1 MKNTKHTTTS
11 ESRETIFFSNFE
23 NNIRKRW
30 SAHRRF
36 GY

>member
-1 MKNTKHTTTS
+1 MKNTKHITAS

-30 SAHRRF
+30 STHRRF